1 MNTCLDD
8 TILHDLGCFQPCKF
22 SQTLLEKRFQGSLKL
37 DDVDGASLLFSG
49 GAKGALM
56 AHILSSTET
65 LRCIWSTSLGSVDP
79 IKMENLCDV

>member
-1 MNTCLDD
+1 MDD
-8 TILHDLGCFQPCKF
+8 TILHDLGCFQPYKF
-22 SQTLLEKRFQGSLKL
+22 SQPLLLLFSVFQGSLKL